1 MKRQLSFE
9 FENDKYVIK
18 ENNSTIFSI
27 DGRELRFVSLDFYN
41 GIYRNN
47 SAAIEL
53 INAVKNDTLEKG
65 DYIFKW
71 LNEIVKAIQEEL
83 CDPEI
88 E

>member
-47 SAAIEL
+47 SAAIE
-53 INAVKNDTLEKG
+53 
-65 DYIFKW
+65 
-71 LNEIVKAIQEEL
+71 
-83 CDPEI
+83 
-88 E
+88 